1 MTDHPAIAEIVAQQE
16 TTYDSSDPEQV
27 NEARKKSGRRKR
39 ANLDFVKAI
48 LELSEGREWLYRL
61 LLACDAFRQPWVHG
75 NSEATAFRC
84 GKLDVGYQLLA
95 DAKKADF
102 EKFCLMLKECDEK
115 KLTPLY
121 PVDGLT

>member
-1 MTDHPAIAEIVAQQE
+1 MVDHPAIAAIEAEQE

-48 LELSEGREWLYRL
+48 LTVPEGREWLYRL
-61 LLACDAFRQPWVHG
+61 LLACDVFRQPWTRG
-75 NSEATAFRC
+75 DPDGTAFRC

-95 DAKKADF
+95 DAEKADPDGF
-102 EKFCLMLKECDEK
+102 NLMRKEGKEK

-121 PVDGLT
+121 PVEGLS